1 VIAVARYTPGRLMHD
16 PEDIEAFQPFW
27 IGLHAKI
34 SAKASARLYPSIMKA
49 IKYMVYAHPRIVLS
63 SL

>member
-1 VIAVARYTPGRLMHD
+1 MHD